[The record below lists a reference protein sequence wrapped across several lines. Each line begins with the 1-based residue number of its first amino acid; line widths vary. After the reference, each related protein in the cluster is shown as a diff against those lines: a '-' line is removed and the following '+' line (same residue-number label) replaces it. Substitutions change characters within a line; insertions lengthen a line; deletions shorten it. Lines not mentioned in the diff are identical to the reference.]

1 MKKDSLWPAVTFIV
15 LYTALLFGGWAWML
29 NAHTKQIK
37 AEIKAEITPVK
48 EALTNHITETN
59 KKIEQLTNR
68 FDKLSDRFDR
78 LYELLLKDKQN
89 KSAKQ

>member
-29 NAHTKQIK
+29 HAHTKQIK
-37 AEIKAEITPVK
+37 AEITPIK
-48 EALTNHITETN
+48 EALTNHITSTN

-89 KSAKQ
+89 ESAKQQQKH